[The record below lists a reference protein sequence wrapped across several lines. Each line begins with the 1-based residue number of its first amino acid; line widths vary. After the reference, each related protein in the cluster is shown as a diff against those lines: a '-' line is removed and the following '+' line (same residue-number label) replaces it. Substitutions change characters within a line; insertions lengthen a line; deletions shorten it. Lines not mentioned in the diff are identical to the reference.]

1 MQRIAVELAG
11 RRYDV
16 VVDAGGLE
24 RASSYIERLA
34 QDRRLFVIAD
44 SGAYAAQGDRLR
56 AGLAP
61 LELDEITVD
70 LGEDRKRLEVVEQL
84 AEKLHCLGA
93 DRSSLVIALGG
104 GVAGD
109 VAGFVAASYMRGIDF
124 IQIPTTLLA
133 QVDASVGGKTGVNLA
148 SGKNLVG
155 AFHQP
160 LLVLIDPQTLN
171 SLPDREYRAGLFEVI
186 KHGIIRSR
194 DLFDF
199 MDEYRE
205 NVIAR
210 QPAALERIISES
222 VRIKADVVRQ
232 DEREGDLRRILNYG
246 HTLGHA
252 LEAETDYKRYLHG
265 EAIGWGM
272 VAAGRLAE
280 SLGTLSAM
288 DRQKI
293 EEVILAYGGIPSPE
307 GLDPTSIAARIGGDK
322 KTIGG
327 RVHFV
332 LAETI
337 GRVRIVADPA
347 TDQVIAATRAAID
360 EAASAAR

>member
-1 MQRIAVELAG
+1 MQRIAVEPAG
-11 RRYDV
+11 SRYHV
-16 VVDAGGLE
+16 IVDAGGLE
-24 RASSYIERLA
+24 RAGAYVERLA

-44 SGAYAAQGDRLR
+44 SQAYAAQGERLR
-56 AGLAP
+56 AGLGS
-61 LELDEITVD
+61 LQFDEITVD
-70 LGEDRKRLEVVEQL
+70 LGEDRKRLAVVEQL
-84 AEKLHCLGA
+84 AEKLHGLGA
-93 DRSSLVIALGG
+93 DRGSLVIAMGG

-109 VAGFVAASYMRGIDF
+109 VAGFVAATYMRGIDF

-148 SGKNLVG
+148 TGKNLVG

-160 LLVLIDPQTLN
+160 RLVLIDPETLN

-186 KHGIIRSR
+186 KHGIIRSH

-205 NVIAR
+205 DVLSR
-210 QPAALERIISES
+210 QPAALERIISQS
-222 VRIKADVVRQ
+222 VKIKTDVVEQ

-252 LEAETDYKRYLHG
+252 LEAETQYKRYLHG

-280 SLGTLSAM
+280 GLGTLSTA

-293 EEVILAYGGIPSPE
+293 EAVILAYGGIPSPE
-307 GLDPTSIAARIGGDK
+307 GLDPANIAARIGGDK

-337 GRVRIVADPA
+337 GRVRIVVDPSV
-347 TDQVIAATRAAID
+347 DQVISATRHAI
-360 EAASAAR
+360 EALAT